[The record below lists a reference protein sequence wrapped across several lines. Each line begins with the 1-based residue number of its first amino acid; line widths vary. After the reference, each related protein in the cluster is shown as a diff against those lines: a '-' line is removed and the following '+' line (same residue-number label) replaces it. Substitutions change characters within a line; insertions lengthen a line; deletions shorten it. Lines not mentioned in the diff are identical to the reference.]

1 MIMKNF
7 ILATLLA
14 FAVGTLFTSCMTNDP
29 YVNRGRLGGSALGAA
44 TGAIIGNNIK
54 GGNSWAGAAIGGV
67 LGGFA
72 GDAYGKTN
80 SMYQRSRP
88 RPYYYY

>member
-1 MIMKNF
+1 MKNF
-7 ILATLLA
+7 ILILILSVSVSA
-14 FAVGTLFTSCMTNDP
+14 FFSSCMTPDP
-29 YVNRGRLGGSALGAA
+29 YVNRGRVGGSALGAA
-44 TGAIIGNNIK
+44 TGAIIGNNVK

-80 SMYQRSRP
+80 SMYRRST
-88 RPYYYY
+88 PYYYY